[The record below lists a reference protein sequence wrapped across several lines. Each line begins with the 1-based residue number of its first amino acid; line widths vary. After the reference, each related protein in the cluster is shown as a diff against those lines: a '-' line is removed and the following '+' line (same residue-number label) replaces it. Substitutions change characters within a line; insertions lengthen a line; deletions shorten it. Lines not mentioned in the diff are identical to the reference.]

1 MQTADCLT
9 ADSGT
14 GLPHP
19 TLRLTLRTWA
29 EADKIP
35 FRIQNADPRV
45 WEHFPIDALSAAESD
60 AAVDRFCAH
69 QLTHGFCFWATE
81 ISESK
86 QFIGYVGLNIYSW
99 TVDRAPV
106 VEIGWRLA
114 HEQWSKGFATEA
126 ARSVLEFAF
135 CEMRAPEIVA
145 ITAAT
150 NERSQRIMRRLGMR
164 HSPTDDFR
172 HPAVPTN
179 HPLSPHVMYRLSKA
193 DWSANNDADS
203 GA

>member
-150 NERSQRIMRRLGMR
+150 NV
-164 HSPTDDFR
+164 
-172 HPAVPTN
+172 AVPEN
-179 HPLSPHVMYRLSKA
+179 HAAPWHAAFSNRRFSSPRSSDESSAVAPCHVPSFEGRLERQ
-193 DWSANNDADS
+193 
-203 GA
+203 